1 MRFKLINLNRY
12 LADGNSLNL
21 EFPSVFYP
29 PHLQLTYPLPFPPQL
44 PILKSTKFESRVTTL
59 KNAQRNMITL

>member
-29 PHLQLTYPLPFPPQL
+29 SSSFIKADLSIVFSSPITY
-44 PILKSTKFESRVTTL
+44 T
-59 KNAQRNMITL
+59 